1 MAQAD
6 PIKEAGMMNMN
17 LLIKLA
23 IAVFVLG
30 LSNASL
36 TFATEQ
42 SADEQET
49 AGETKEGG
57 SMGCLPGYGVK
68 RLYDGCKF

>member
-1 MAQAD
+1 
-6 PIKEAGMMNMN
+6 MNMK

-42 SADEQET
+42 SADEQV
-49 AGETKEGG
+49 AH
-57 SMGCLPGYGVK
+57 
-68 RLYDGCKF
+68 